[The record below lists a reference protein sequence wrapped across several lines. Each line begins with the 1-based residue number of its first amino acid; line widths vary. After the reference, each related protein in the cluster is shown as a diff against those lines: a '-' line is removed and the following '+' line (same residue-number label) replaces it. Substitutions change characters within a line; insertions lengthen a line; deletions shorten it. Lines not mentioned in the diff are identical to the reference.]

1 MTTPSFQAV
10 HMNAHLRSKLNTP
23 VNPNT
28 KLKKS
33 ETTEFSETNTNTE
46 STGKDTQTTKTVGSD
61 SMTSTLQ
68 TSSDNSTPNIQRQD
82 LLQRKGGC
90 NGSLTIPSSASP
102 SNDTLTTHS
111 QISPLDLCRF
121 PPASILLSS
130 CFYPAF
136 FLLQSCFLPASILL
150 SSYDFKSS
158 LLFQCC
164 FFLNDVYKRL
174 FIIPLFTLKQSPR
187 NPEQPPVSSI
197 FSKYTRLPSTLVF
210 PSSAIS

>member
-1 MTTPSFQAV
+1 MALLQTLRSPCYSSVTVPLQFQAPLRRAMTRSQ
-10 HMNAHLRSKLNTP
+10 HTLRFLRS
-23 VNPNT
+23 
-28 KLKKS
+28 
-33 ETTEFSETNTNTE
+33 
-46 STGKDTQTTKTVGSD
+46 
-61 SMTSTLQ
+61 TSVDFLLLQ
-68 TSSDNSTPNIQRQD
+68 TCFFPAFF
-82 LLQRKGGC
+82 LLQTC
-90 NGSLTIPSSASP
+90 FLPAFF
-102 SNDTLTTHS
+102 LLHS
-111 QISPLDLCRF
+111 CFL
-121 PPASILLSS
+121 PASILLSS
-130 CFYPAF
+130 CFKPAFFLLSSCFKPAF
-136 FLLQSCFLPASILL
+136 FLLQSCFFPAFFLLFSSFLPASILL

>member
-10 HMNAHLRSKLNTP
+10 HMNAHLQSKLNTP
-23 VNPNT
+23 VNPNM
-28 KLKKS
+28 KSKKS

-46 STGKDTQTTKTVGSD
+46 STGKDTQTTKIVGSD
-61 SMTSTLQ
+61 STTSMLQ

-121 PPASILLSS
+121 PPASNLLSS
-130 CFYPAF
+130 CFKPAFFLLQTCFLPASNLLSSCFNPAFFLLQTCFLPASNLLSSCFNPAF
-136 FLLQSCFLPASILL
+136 FLLQSCFQVMISNRRCYFNVA
-150 SSYDFKSS
+150 
-158 LLFQCC
+158 
-164 FFLNDVYKRL
+164 
-174 FIIPLFTLKQSPR
+174 
-187 NPEQPPVSSI
+187 
-197 FSKYTRLPSTLVF
+197 FS
-210 PSSAIS
+210 